1 MNYDNRS
8 NNSNFSNVISFFR
21 LGHISRGYDRK
32 METLKYLVIERDN
45 YKSLHAATSIGQREL
60 ILHLKGVWTPYPTKT
75 SIQVG
80 ERHLESE
87 TGACINHSCSPNAEI
102 IYIQGW
108 DANGSPVSS
117 GTTGL
122 VSLEKI
128 QKGKEIT
135 FNYNLT
141 ESILANPFKCN
152 CCGKEIKG
160 KDYEL

>member
-1 MNYDNRS
+1 MTTNQILGIVMIALGT
-8 NNSNFSNVISFFR
+8 FSWGVI
-21 LGHISRGYDRK
+21 LGI
-32 METLKYLVIERDN
+32 MIE
-45 YKSLHAATSIGQREL
+45 K
-60 ILHLKGVWTPYPTKT
+60 WT

-80 ERHLESE
+80 QRHLESE
-87 TGACINHSCSPNAEI
+87 TGACINHNCNPNAEI

-122 VSLEKI
+122 VSLTEI
-128 QKGKEIT
+128 DKGKEIT